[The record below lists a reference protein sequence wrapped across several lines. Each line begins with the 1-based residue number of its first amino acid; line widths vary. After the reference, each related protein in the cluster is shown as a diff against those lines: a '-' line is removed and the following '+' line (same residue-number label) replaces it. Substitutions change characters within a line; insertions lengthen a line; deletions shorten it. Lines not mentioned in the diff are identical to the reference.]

1 MGKVKEMT
9 GTCTEQDL
17 QSLNHQEAELAEKK
31 ERLLQFL
38 ADQQLDAIVIARN
51 ENIAWASGGLVD
63 MRVGVLRET
72 AAGSLLI
79 TKDGKAYYLTT
90 ENELDRFAEEE
101 FARLDYEPLIQPWYA
116 NNVQAS
122 IQKVVGNGRLAADVP
137 LVSAELV
144 SLQPVR
150 LKMTDAELLR
160 YRWLGCHAA
169 EAATSVLLR
178 LQPGT
183 SEREMHAMLAE
194 RLIALGILPSVYLCA
209 ADDRIRRYRHAV
221 PRCAV
226 LQRFGMIGF
235 CARRWGLTV
244 SLTRFVHFGKIP
256 DELSGRFSA
265 MAQVNARLLNA
276 TREGMS
282 AGDLFAVAT
291 EAYASVGY
299 AGGEKLHHQGGATGY
314 AEREWVARP
323 EGAEQVLS
331 QQAFAWNPSMFGA
344 KVEDTVVLHH
354 GMLEVLTPTP
364 QLPVVITE
372 IAGESYQSAG
382 VLAG

>member
-1 MGKVKEMT
+1 MT
-9 GTCTEQDL
+9 GTCREEVFQDL
-17 QSLNHQEAELAEKK
+17 NSRDVELAEKE
-31 ERLLQFL
+31 ERLQRFL
-38 ADQQLDAIVIARN
+38 AEQQLDAIVISRN

-72 AAGSLLI
+72 CAGSLLI
-79 TKDGKAYYLTT
+79 TKGGKTYYLTT

-101 FARLDYEPLIQPWYA
+101 FAKLNYEPLVQPWYA

-122 IQKVVGNGRLAADVP
+122 IRKAVGNGRVAADVP
-137 LVSAELV
+137 LESAELV
-144 SLQPVR
+144 SLQPMR

-160 YRWLGCHAA
+160 YRWLGYHAA

-194 RLIALGILPSVYLCA
+194 HLIALGILPSVYLCA
-209 ADDRIRRYRHAV
+209 VDDRIRRYRHAV

-226 LQRFGMIGF
+226 LERFGMIGF

-244 SLTRFVHFGKIP
+244 SLTRFVHFGNVP
-256 DELSGRFSA
+256 DELSDRFAA
-265 MAQVNARLLNA
+265 MAQVNAHLLNA
-276 TREGMS
+276 TREGVS
-282 AGDLFAVAT
+282 AGDLFAVAS
-291 EAYASVGY
+291 EAYASVGH

-323 EGAEQVLS
+323 GGAERVLS
-331 QQAFAWNPSMFGA
+331 QQAFAWNPSLAGA
-344 KVEDTVVLHH
+344 KVEDTVILHQ
-354 GMLEVLTPTP
+354 GTIEVITTTP
-364 QLPVVITE
+364 QLPIVITE
-372 IAGESYQSAG
+372 IGAKSYKSAG
-382 VLAG
+382 VLVG

>member
-1 MGKVKEMT
+1 MGKVDGMT
-9 GTCTEQDL
+9 GTCKEEDLQDL
-17 QSLNHQEAELAEKK
+17 KHREAELAEKK
-31 ERLLQFL
+31 ERLQRFL
-38 ADQQLDAIVIARN
+38 ADQQFDAIVISRN

-101 FARLDYEPLIQPWYA
+101 FAKLNYEPLVQPWYA
-116 NNVQAS
+116 YNVQAS
-122 IQKVVGNGRLAADVP
+122 IRKVVGNGRIAADVP
-137 LVSAELV
+137 LESTELV
-144 SLQPVR
+144 SLQPIR
-150 LKMTDAELLR
+150 LTMTDAELLR
-160 YRWLGCHAA
+160 YRWLGYQAA

-194 RLIALGILPSVYLCA
+194 RLISLGILPSVYLCA

-226 LQRFGMIGF
+226 LERFGMIGF

-244 SLTRFVHFGKIP
+244 SLTRFVHFGNIP
-256 DELSGRFSA
+256 DELSERFA
-265 MAQVNARLLNA
+265 AVAQVNAHLLNA
-276 TREGMS
+276 TREGVT
-282 AGDLFAVAT
+282 ADDLFTVAS
-291 EAYASVGY
+291 EAYASVGH

-323 EGAEQVLS
+323 GGAERVLS
-331 QQAFAWNPSMFGA
+331 QQAFAWNPSLSGA
-344 KVEDTVVLHH
+344 KVEDTVILHH
-354 GMLEVLTPTP
+354 GMLEVLTTTP
-364 QLPVVITE
+364 QLPIVITE
-372 IAGESYQSAG
+372 IAGESYKSAG